1 MGRYDWL
8 DKLEAKKYIM
18 PFVIDKDSEYR
29 SSLDEKLKFIC
40 EDFKKAGAETQFID
54 HITRLCEKI
63 LNALDLYYKGEL
75 WAAHLEIDDI
85 VNSISREQPAI
96 ASINDTY
103 QLWGNGSNVQLFRA
117 RLGERM
123 VDYPAEE
130 MLHIP
135 FTKRA
140 KVASERFSIPG
151 LPCLYLGN
159 TSYSCWIEMGSP
171 DDAKFNVSPVLIEK
185 DMFVLNLAVSIRHL
199 YDWNDA
205 IEDSLSK
212 EEADK
217 TLLSWITLLVLTVAT
232 SYSVKEENRNFK
244 SEYIIPQ
251 MIMLACKSNGLD
263 GVVYISKKVSEE
275 IFGMTVAVNVA
286 LFATYDGEEK
296 FSKICED
303 IKTADSFNFAMYNRI
318 LLNSLKY
325 KSIDTTIR
333 NSPLI
338 KNIGTYGRQLPYAET
353 AFAKYDEFLFS
364 GELRKIEM

>member
-1 MGRYDWL
+1 M
-8 DKLEAKKYIM
+8 
-18 PFVIDKDSEYR
+18 
-29 SSLDEKLKFIC
+29 SS
-40 EDFKKAGAETQFID
+40 
-54 HITRLCEKI
+54 
-63 LNALDLYYKGEL
+63 LDLYYKGEL
-75 WAAHLEIDDI
+75 WEAHMVIDDI
-85 VNSISREQPAI
+85 INSIPRIKPAI
-96 ASINDTY
+96 ANINETY
-103 QLWGNGSNVQLFRA
+103 QLWGNQSKVQLFRA

-135 FTKRA
+135 FNLRA
-140 KVASERFSIPG
+140 KVKTERFSIPG

-171 DDAKFNVSPVLIEK
+171 DDVNFNVSPVIIEK
-185 DMFVLNLAVSIRHL
+185 DMLILNLAVSIRHI
-199 YDWNDA
+199 YDWYR
-205 IEDSLSK
+205 EL
-212 EEADK
+212 EESQPEEITDNELLTWL
-217 TLLSWITLLVLTVAT
+217 TLLILTVAT
-232 SYSVKEENRNFK
+232 SYAVKEDNREFK

-286 LFATYDGEEK
+286 LFAAYNGEEK
-296 FSKICED
+296 YSKICQY

-325 KSIDTTIR
+325 KYIETTIR

-338 KNIGTYGRQLPYAET
+338 KNIGTFGRQLPYAET
-353 AFAKYDEFLFS
+353 AFSRFDEFLFT
-364 GELRKIEM
+364 GEMRKIVV